1 MNSSSEEPIKISI
14 YESNGLFHMKYDH
27 PECMGQSQNTNV
39 PKTKTRRKNQTNK
52 SSAATSEKPATETL
66 YEIDLF
72 CEICNHDYKSLM
84 SLNRHMKTRKHLAQ
98 VAKMNEAK
106 GEPEVNL
113 KWSCDPLI
121 SNYNSY
127 RNNAYNYQANDPF
140 FGNCSQ
146 YDYYDNENQMDFL
159 INNSQTIIPNNTDF
173 DCSICYETFQSENGL
188 YEHSQDMQY
197 QCTNLIDNINDNFN
211 LDEYISD
218 FDQNMLK

>member
-98 VAKMNEAK
+98 VAKLNEAK
-106 GEPEVNL
+106 SEPELNL
-113 KWSCDPLI
+113 KWNYDPLI
-121 SNYNSY
+121 NNYDSY
-127 RNNAYNYQANDPF
+127 NVNRQNYQTNNDSYFGTCTQYNY
-140 FGNCSQ
+140 
-146 YDYYDNENQMDFL
+146 YDTENHMNY
-159 INNSQTIIPNNTDF
+159 INNNNNLPNKSTNY
-173 DCSICYETFQSENGL
+173 DCTICYETFQSENDL
-188 YEHSQDMQY
+188 VEHSHNIQY
-197 QCTNLIDNINDNFN
+197 QCTNLIDSINDNFN
-211 LDEYISD
+211 LDDYIND
-218 FDQNMLK
+218 FDQTMLK